1 MGIRARVTPMPIFP
15 DLDELT
21 ALASPTAILQRLQL
35 HAKHFGLNIYGA
47 WRIPWQPE
55 DYQNGYPVGES
66 VFIHPD
72 GRTHYD
78 QHMVKAR
85 KFGPNLLSRMSWV
98 RRAPFTVTECL
109 RLTRPNEDERWVFNL
124 LRAHGIRDMLY
135 CPIDDWIVVFWS
147 PKVVRLRLVDRGR
160 LYVVAMHAKMRL
172 DEIVEPM
179 KRDQFVRLSSR
190 ETAVLQFLSM
200 GENDAAIAGHLGVA
214 EPTIRTYVD
223 RAMTKLG
230 AKTRPQ
236 AVAEALR
243 RLLVK

>member
-1 MGIRARVTPMPIFP
+1 MPDLP

-21 ALASPTAILQRLQL
+21 TLDNPTAIMRRLQL
-35 HAKHFGLNIYGA
+35 HAEHFGLNIYGA
-47 WRIPWQPE
+47 WRIPSQPN
-55 DYQNGYPVGES
+55 DYQNGYPVGAS
-66 VFIHPD
+66 VFIHPQA
-72 GRTHYD
+72 RKHYD

-85 KFGPNLLSRMSWV
+85 KIGPNVLSLMSWV
-98 RRAPFTVTECL
+98 RRSPFTVTECL
-109 RLTRPNEDERWVFNL
+109 RLTRPNDKERWVFNL
-124 LRAHGIRDMLY
+124 LNAHGIRDMLY
-135 CPIDDWIVVFWS
+135 CPIDNWIVVFYS
-147 PKVVRLRLVDRGR
+147 IKVLRLSLVDRWR
-160 LYVVAMHAKMRL
+160 LYTIAMHAKMRL
-172 DEIVEPM
+172 DEIAEPM

-214 EPTIRTYVD
+214 EATIRTYVD
-223 RAMTKLG
+223 RAMSKLG